1 VSRPEKTRRDR
12 KLDAI
17 LAAASEVFA
26 ETGYDRASIRLVA
39 ERAGTSV
46 PGMYHYVDS
55 KEELLFLIQLQVFTG
70 LVECYRAASEGV
82 AAPAERLEL
91 LIRSHLDRFL
101 SHMAELVVCAREN
114 DRLSGGF
121 RKQVAAKQR
130 EYFGIA
136 VELFKEIG
144 EHHGGSRVDPRT
156 AALAM
161 FGAINWVHTWYAPR
175 SGSAARL
182 AADFT
187 QLFLGGTVPRDDP
200 ERTEGGPTSHADER
214 GNR

>member
-1 VSRPEKTRRDR
+1 MSEREKTRRDR

-39 ERAGTSV
+39 ERAGVSV
-46 PGMYHYVDS
+46 PGMYHYVGS
-55 KEELLFLIQLQVFTG
+55 KEELLFLIQRQVFTG
-70 LVECYRAASEGV
+70 LVDCCRAASDGIDTPE
-82 AAPAERLEL
+82 ERLEL
-91 LIRSHLDRFL
+91 LIRLHLDRFL
-101 SHMAELVVCAREN
+101 SHMAELVVCSREM
-114 DRLSGGF
+114 DRLSGAF
-121 RKQVAAKQR
+121 RKEVEAKQR

-144 EHHGGSRVDPRT
+144 ERHGGSRVEPRT

-187 QLFLGGTVPRDDP
+187 QLFLGGMIPGEDP
-200 ERTEGGPTSHADER
+200 SALRPPARSHAMR
-214 GNR
+214 R